1 MALGSGHGGGPCID
15 ARRRRRLDRRMRRRL
30 PWTVQGRAILSV
42 VALYALLLQ
51 AFLGFAVPAR
61 AFAAPG
67 AVLCAEHPA
76 GDPDHGPISIHIHA
90 CCTLVQAGN
99 LALPISVS
107 AAPASSIAPV
117 VQVIW
122 RPEAELPRTGPP
134 PRPGTARGPPAA

>member
-1 MALGSGHGGGPCID
+1 MATRSRPDDAARID
-15 ARRRRRLDRRMRRRL
+15 ACRRRHLDRAMRRRL
-30 PWTVQGRAILSV
+30 PRTVQGRAILAV

-51 AFLGFAVPAR
+51 SVLGFAAPAR

-76 GDPDHGPISIHIHA
+76 DDPDPGPISIHIHA

-99 LALPISVS
+99 LTLPVSVS

-117 VQVIW
+117 VEVVW
-122 RPEAELPRTGPP
+122 RPEAELPKAGPP